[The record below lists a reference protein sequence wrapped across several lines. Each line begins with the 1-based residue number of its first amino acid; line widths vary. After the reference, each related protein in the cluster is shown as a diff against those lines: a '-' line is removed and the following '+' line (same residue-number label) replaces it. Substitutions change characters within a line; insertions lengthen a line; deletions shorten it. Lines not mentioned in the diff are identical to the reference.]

1 MVCPILRHL
10 TCLSGIAQFACD
22 MDAHSEC
29 LFCVDILRFNLYINV
44 GFMLF
49 PASHSAS
56 GSEKMGCQTLRKIH
70 RDFAGCYLPVICA
83 SFVLVLFFIGAEG
96 HADIYRIVDEDGVE
110 CFTDTPAKKGAVRI
124 MKERRNS
131 RQEALIGKT
140 LRPSQLVRA
149 RNRGPDRDVK
159 PGNGDLT
166 AFALPVHGIITSPV
180 GMRHDPIDGLLRHH
194 NGVDIAVQEGTPV
207 KPVAPGI
214 VSFSGFRPGY
224 GNIVIIAHDD
234 GMVTLYGHNSTCLVK
249 EGERV
254 EAGSTIALSG
264 STGRSTGPHLHF
276 EAWKDGINMTT
287 TFLSGMNGQG
297 IAGSGLYRREATI
310 RRTIQA
316 DGSLLFTN
324 LP

>member
-1 MVCPILRHL
+1 MFTV
-10 TCLSGIAQFACD
+10 
-22 MDAHSEC
+22 
-29 LFCVDILRFNLYINV
+29 
-44 GFMLF
+44 
-49 PASHSAS
+49 SHSGS
-56 GSEKMGCQTLRKIH
+56 GSEKMACQTLRINAYEVH
-70 RDFAGCYLPVICA
+70 RDIAGRYLPLICA
-83 SFVLVLFFIGAEG
+83 CFAFVLFFFGAEG
-96 HADIYRIVDEDGVE
+96 HADIYRIIDEDGVE

-124 MKERRNS
+124 MRERKNS
-131 RQEALIGKT
+131 RQDASIRKT
-140 LRPSQLVRA
+140 LRLSQFVSVKKS
-149 RNRGPDRDVK
+149 GPDCDAK
-159 PGNGDLT
+159 PGNGALT
-166 AFALPVHGIITSPV
+166 AFVLPVHGIITSPV

-194 NGVDIAVQEGTPV
+194 NGADIAVPEGTPV
-207 KPVAPGI
+207 KPVAPGV
-214 VSFSGFRPGY
+214 VSFSGSRPGY
-224 GNIVIIAHDD
+224 GNTVIIAHND
-234 GMVTLYGHNSTCLVK
+234 GMVTLYGHNSTCFVK

-297 IAGSGLYRREATI
+297 IAGSGQYRREATI